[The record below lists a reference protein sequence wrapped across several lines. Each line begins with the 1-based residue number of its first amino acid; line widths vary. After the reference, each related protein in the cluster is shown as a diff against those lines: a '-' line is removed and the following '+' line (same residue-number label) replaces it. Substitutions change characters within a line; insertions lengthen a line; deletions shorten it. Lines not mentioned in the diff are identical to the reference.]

1 MEPGNT
7 AVIRALY
14 AAFARRDGAAMAAC
28 YAPDA
33 RFSDPVFTD
42 LRGAEIGAM
51 WTMLCGR
58 AKELEIRLVDAAS
71 DGDRGRARWEADYL
85 FAATG
90 RTVHN
95 VIDARFV
102 FRDGK
107 IVEHVDTF
115 PLWKWTRMALGAKGL
130 LLGWLPP
137 VQAKVRAQADRGLRE
152 FIARN

>member
-1 MEPGNT
+1 MEPANT
-7 AVIRALY
+7 ALIRALY
-14 AAFARRDGAAMAAC
+14 AAFARREGAAMAAC

-58 AKELEIRLVDAAS
+58 AKSLEIRLVDAS
-71 DGDRGRARWEADYL
+71 SEGDGGRARWEADYP

-102 FRDGK
+102 FRDGR
-107 IVEHVDTF
+107 IVEHVDAF
-115 PLWKWTRMALGAKGL
+115 PLWKWTRMA
-130 LLGWLPP
+130 
-137 VQAKVRAQADRGLRE
+137 
-152 FIARN
+152 